1 VRLPQNPR
9 RVPAAIDERSSTA
22 ALRAIAALEASK
34 GVLVVL
40 IAGGLLTLLHR
51 DVPGTVEHVL
61 AHLHIHA
68 DRRIGHALIDA
79 FAHATD
85 GRLWSIASACV
96 LYAAAR
102 FTESY
107 GLWNRRV
114 WAEWFALL
122 SGALYLP
129 WEILQVLERRS
140 LVHWSIFFVNLAI
153 VLYMLYVRIAAL
165 QAAPL
170 GTTGNPMSQTD

>member
-1 VRLPQNPR
+1 MGLPQKSLLP
-9 RVPAAIDERSSTA
+9 PAAIDERSSTA
-22 ALRAIAALEASK
+22 ALRAIATLEATK

-51 DVPGTVEHVL
+51 DVPATVEHVL

-79 FAHATD
+79 FSHVTD
-85 GRLWSIASACV
+85 GRLWTIAGACL

-129 WEILQVLERRS
+129 WEILRVLERGS
-140 LVHWSIFFVNLAI
+140 LLHWAIFLVNLAI
-153 VLYMLYVRIAAL
+153 VLYMLYVRVAAF
-165 QAAPL
+165 QAARL
-170 GTTGNPMSQTD
+170 GGISR